1 MTVEQDHSLLL
12 ALNSATWKPPTS
24 STLPLAHS
32 PTHPVSQATNHHPSL
47 HRPQH
52 AMMPAAQRSITHYTG
67 LDISIE
73 AAAKNPKIVP
83 SVVSPTGVQLSVVS
97 MVIITITT
105 TSTLVITLC
114 RVTDSRLPPSG
125 LELIDNVG
133 VYKFSL
139 MEISDHADTQGVHLF
154 SDSDHDHFIGWE
166 DDDILGRL
174 LRVPGGYVCGKKLP
188 TLIRSSMVF
197 YTCVAA
203 NNECSSYMSSSDGAA
218 KH

>member
-1 MTVEQDHSLLL
+1 
-12 ALNSATWKPPTS
+12 
-24 STLPLAHS
+24 
-32 PTHPVSQATNHHPSL
+32 
-47 HRPQH
+47 
-52 AMMPAAQRSITHYTG
+52 MPAAQRSITYYTG

-114 RVTDSRLPPSG
+114 RVTDSRLRPSG

-139 MEISDHADTQGVHLF
+139 MEISDHADTRAPF
-154 SDSDHDHFIGWE
+154 SDSDHDHFI
-166 DDDILGRL
+166 D
-174 LRVPGGYVCGKKLP
+174 
-188 TLIRSSMVF
+188 
-197 YTCVAA
+197 
-203 NNECSSYMSSSDGAA
+203 
-218 KH
+218 

>member
-1 MTVEQDHSLLL
+1 
-12 ALNSATWKPPTS
+12 
-24 STLPLAHS
+24 
-32 PTHPVSQATNHHPSL
+32 
-47 HRPQH
+47 
-52 AMMPAAQRSITHYTG
+52 MMPAAQRSITYYTG

-97 MVIITITT
+97 TVIITITT

-114 RVTDSRLPPSG
+114 RVTDSRLRPSG

-154 SDSDHDHFIGWE
+154 RTPITTTLSTRE

-174 LRVPGGYVCGKKLP
+174 LRVPGGCVCGKKLP

-218 KH
+218 KHSIQAATNSCRVTISQGSLTWLLRGELLSML

>member
-1 MTVEQDHSLLL
+1 MPRCLQL
-12 ALNSATWKPPTS
+12 SA
-24 STLPLAHS
+24 
-32 PTHPVSQATNHHPSL
+32 
-47 HRPQH
+47 
-52 AMMPAAQRSITHYTG
+52 RSHTG

-83 SVVSPTGVQLSVVS
+83 SVVSPTEVQLSVVS
-97 MVIITITT
+97 TVIITITT

-154 SDSDHDHFIGWE
+154 SDSDHDHFIDWE

-174 LRVPGGYVCGKKLP
+174 LRVPEGCFCGKKLP

-197 YTCVAA
+197 YTCIAA
-203 NNECSSYMSSSDGAA
+203 NNECPSYISSSDGAA

>member
-1 MTVEQDHSLLL
+1 
-12 ALNSATWKPPTS
+12 
-24 STLPLAHS
+24 
-32 PTHPVSQATNHHPSL
+32 
-47 HRPQH
+47 
-52 AMMPAAQRSITHYTG
+52 MMPAAQRSITYYTG

-114 RVTDSRLPPSG
+114 RVTDSRLRPSG

-154 SDSDHDHFIGWE
+154 SDSDHDHFI
-166 DDDILGRL
+166 DA
-174 LRVPGGYVCGKKLP
+174 GG
-188 TLIRSSMVF
+188 
-197 YTCVAA
+197 
-203 NNECSSYMSSSDGAA
+203 
-218 KH
+218 

>member
-1 MTVEQDHSLLL
+1 M
-12 ALNSATWKPPTS
+12 ALNSATWKLPTS
-24 STLPLAHS
+24 STLPLSHS
-32 PTHPVSQATNHHPSL
+32 PCLSGHQPPSISPPPTACHDACSSALHH
-47 HRPQH
+47 
-52 AMMPAAQRSITHYTG
+52 IFTYYTG

-97 MVIITITT
+97 TVIITITT

-154 SDSDHDHFIGWE
+154 SDSDHDHFI
-166 DDDILGRL
+166 DS
-174 LRVPGGYVCGKKLP
+174 GG
-188 TLIRSSMVF
+188 
-197 YTCVAA
+197 
-203 NNECSSYMSSSDGAA
+203 
-218 KH
+218 

>member
-1 MTVEQDHSLLL
+1 MWFVDGRTRPLTSLGTQQCDLEAPNVL
-12 ALNSATWKPPTS
+12 YSPTLPISLSLRPPTTIHL
-24 STLPLAHS
+24 STANS
-32 PTHPVSQATNHHPSL
+32 
-47 HRPQH
+47 
-52 AMMPAAQRSITHYTG
+52 MPRCLQLSARSHTG

-97 MVIITITT
+97 TVIITITT

-154 SDSDHDHFIGWE
+154 SDSDHDHFI
-166 DDDILGRL
+166 D
-174 LRVPGGYVCGKKLP
+174 
-188 TLIRSSMVF
+188 
-197 YTCVAA
+197 
-203 NNECSSYMSSSDGAA
+203 
-218 KH
+218 

>member
-1 MTVEQDHSLLL
+1 
-12 ALNSATWKPPTS
+12 
-24 STLPLAHS
+24 
-32 PTHPVSQATNHHPSL
+32 
-47 HRPQH
+47 
-52 AMMPAAQRSITHYTG
+52 MMPAAQRSITHYTG

-114 RVTDSRLPPSG
+114 RVTDSRLRPSG

-139 MEISDHADTQGVHLF
+139 MEISDHADTRAPF
-154 SDSDHDHFIGWE
+154 SDSDHDHFIDSE

>member
-1 MTVEQDHSLLL
+1 
-12 ALNSATWKPPTS
+12 
-24 STLPLAHS
+24 
-32 PTHPVSQATNHHPSL
+32 
-47 HRPQH
+47 
-52 AMMPAAQRSITHYTG
+52 MMPAAQRSITYYTG

-114 RVTDSRLPPSG
+114 RVTDSRPSG

-133 VYKFSL
+133 VYKFSS
-139 MEISDHADTQGVHLF
+139 MEISDHADTRAPF
-154 SDSDHDHFIGWE
+154 SDSDHDHFIDWE

-188 TLIRSSMVF
+188 PLIRSSMVF

-203 NNECSSYMSSSDGAA
+203 NNECPSYMSSSDGAA